1 MGALV
6 KTGVKWVAKGII
18 GGGIGGAVYG
28 GLKKFFGQEVNT
40 VGKFVKF
47 AGKYGKWFK
56 VIPESIGWELGKRIW
71 KQKVV

>member
-28 GLKKFFGQEVNT
+28 GLKKFFG
-40 VGKFVKF
+40 
-47 AGKYGKWFK
+47 
-56 VIPESIGWELGKRIW
+56 
-71 KQKVV
+71 